1 MYMTK
6 LLTNLCIIAKAMMNA
21 ELQVIT
27 IGTNGDQSDNIMLT
41 CGVQYA
47 YPAPNIIWN
56 ITTPFNSVH
65 QNSNSNS
72 NYRIHT
78 NGSIEIYH
86 RFLTE
91 EQHIIASCSATNVH
105 GSSKTDFHLCEH
117 RVFTKGML
125 HSIPY
130 SIIL

>member
-6 LLTNLCIIAKAMMNA
+6 QSTNLCIIAKPMMNV
-21 ELQVIT
+21 EHQVIT
-27 IGTNGDQSDNIMLT
+27 IGNDGDQSDNIMLT

-47 YPAPNIIWN
+47 YPTPNIIWN
-56 ITTPFNSVH
+56 ITTPFNAMH
-65 QNSNSNS
+65 QKSNSNS

-86 RFLTE
+86 RFLSE
-91 EQHIIASCSATNVH
+91 EEHIIASCLATNVH
-105 GSSKTDFHLCEH
+105 GSSKTDFHLWER

-125 HSIPY
+125 HSKLN
-130 SIIL
+130 SIIR